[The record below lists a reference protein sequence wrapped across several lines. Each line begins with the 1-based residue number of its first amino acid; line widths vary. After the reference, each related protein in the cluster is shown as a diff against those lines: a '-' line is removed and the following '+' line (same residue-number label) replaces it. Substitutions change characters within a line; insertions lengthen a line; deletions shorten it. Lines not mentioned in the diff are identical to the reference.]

1 MRSGPALARRAVNS
15 EATSVEEDQ
24 SVSEKKTER
33 KWNEEEIEA
42 VRSRAVETLRADGL
56 SQKEAA
62 AESGIAYGSLTP
74 FLGRSYAGDASR
86 IAEKVERWLAAR
98 ARRAATR
105 PRLPVQ
111 AFVET
116 PGSEA
121 IHQALAH
128 AQDVPDMVVITGPP
142 GTGKTSAVCEYT
154 RRNPNVHKLV
164 AEPSLNTVRSLL
176 QALAGLLGTYDLG
189 SQHRMSRALSARL
202 SGTGALLIVDEAQHL
217 TSAMLDQLRAFH
229 DQCAIGIALVG
240 NEAVIGR
247 LEGGRR
253 SAEYAQLFSRVG
265 LRIKVGRGKRQV
277 LADVAPLLDSWGVP
291 EGEARKRLAAIATHP
306 GALRGMRKTWIIA
319 QMLARAEERE
329 VDGTDIVHAFER
341 LSSVPLAE
349 AS

>member
-1 MRSGPALARRAVNS
+1 MTER
-15 EATSVEEDQ
+15 
-24 SVSEKKTER
+24 KTER
-33 KWNEEEIEA
+33 KWSEEEIEA
-42 VRSRAVETLRADGL
+42 VRLRAVETLRTDGL
-56 SQKEAA
+56 TQKVAA

-74 FLGRSYAGDASR
+74 FLGRSYAGDESR
-86 IAEKVERWLAAR
+86 IAEKVERWLNAR

-105 PRLPVQ
+105 PALPTQ
-111 AFVET
+111 QFVAT
-116 PGSEA
+116 PGSEQ

-164 AEPSLNTVRSLL
+164 AEPSLNTVRVLL

-189 SQHRMSRALSARL
+189 SQHRMSRALAARL
-202 SGTGALLIVDEAQHL
+202 AGTGALLIVDEAQHL

-229 DQCAIGIALVG
+229 DQCQIGIALVG

-253 SAEYAQLFSRVG
+253 NAEYAQLFSRVG

-277 LADVAPLLDSWGVP
+277 MADVVPLLESWGVP
-291 EGEARKRLAAIATHP
+291 EGEPRQRLQAIATHP
-306 GALRGMRKTWIIA
+306 GALRGMRKTWVIA
-319 QMLARAEERE
+319 QMLARSEDRE
-329 VDGTDIVHAFER
+329 VEGVDILHAWER